1 MTEGQN
7 EVSLLVD
14 SQYFPNIECYKT
26 LINTDVLRIE
36 RYEHYQKV
44 SFRNRCYIA
53 GPNGRILLSV
63 PLVKGK
69 NQRTVMKDVRI
80 SDDENW
86 QALHWK
92 SLVSAYRRS
101 PWFEYYEDDLQGLYE
116 KKFDFLLDWNMAC
129 FNWVNSK
136 IGFNKAAILT
146 DSYQDASE
154 LNGTVDARGRFVPP
168 GDQEENLGIT
178 GYTQVFQER
187 VGFLRNL
194 SIVDLLFCEGKRAL
208 ELLSAD
214 SNKAI

>member
-1 MTEGQN
+1 MAEGQK
-7 EVSLLVD
+7 EVSLLID
-14 SQYFPNIECYKT
+14 SQYFPNIEYYKT
-26 LINTDVLRIE
+26 LINANVLRIE

-80 SDDENW
+80 SDTENW

-92 SLVSAYRRS
+92 TLVSAYRRS

-116 KKFDFLLDWNMAC
+116 KKFEYLLDWNMAC
-129 FNWVNSK
+129 FDWLNSK
-136 IGFNKAAILT
+136 IGFKKTAILT
-146 DSYQDASE
+146 DRYEDTSD
-154 LNGTVDARGRFVPP
+154 LDGTIDARDRFAPP
-168 GDQEENLGIT
+168 GDQDERLGIT

-187 VGFLRNL
+187 VGFIRNL
-194 SIVDLLFCEGKRAL
+194 SILDLLFCEGKRSI
-208 ELLSAD
+208 ELLSA
-214 SNKAI
+214 SAKETF